1 MQQAYRVLRIVAEA
15 QTIRMVLMLTPN
27 EIILSELYTACTAL
41 NSESSRGV
49 KAVVLDFQPGAGSAS
64 QGNEPIDTAVLQE
77 ALEAVRAVA
86 APVLAVVRGNL
97 SEMAGILVQAADLTL
112 VAHDVVL
119 PVQIMA
125 SADGHDEQDGQY
137 QSIHETL
144 TGEQAS
150 RLGLVNWSV
159 PVQQIGR
166 AHV

>member
-1 MQQAYRVLRIVAEA
+1 
-15 QTIRMVLMLTPN
+15 
-27 EIILSELYTACTAL
+27 
-41 NSESSRGV
+41 
-49 KAVVLDFQPGAGSAS
+49 S

-125 SADGHDEQDGQY
+125 SADGQDGQY

-144 TGEQAS
+144 TGEQAL

-159 PVQQIGR
+159 PVQHIDTEMERILDMLREKSAVALRLVKASVRLGAAQQAAKGQEDAAARLAALEQI
-166 AHV
+166 